1 MFDGAVFGPLGAK
14 SKPLSR
20 LRLVWIAPLKDPARG
35 LRSPRDLAPAAW
47 VWERVGGARL
57 EASGSA
63 GETLEVL
70 LEVDFPGGKRVEWS
84 DAAPVGKDGVARL
97 TAPYSTLEPNG
108 IGGPA
113 RLSARVGARRVS
125 GELSERAVLAGES
138 VVLR

>member
-1 MFDGAVFGPLGAK
+1 
-14 SKPLSR
+14 
-20 LRLVWIAPLKDPARG
+20 
-35 LRSPRDLAPAAW
+35 
-47 VWERVGGARL
+47 
-57 EASGSA
+57 
-63 GETLEVL
+63 
-70 LEVDFPGGKRVEWS
+70 
-84 DAAPVGKDGVARL
+84 VGKDGVARL